1 MTYKDIGFRGVYHQ
15 FIAIDIDKTIGKIC
29 KSYPNFDKANCVL
42 VYGYIDHTAG
52 TTLELLDC
60 GHRDKDSFV
69 FYDSPTDK
77 RDIIRI
83 GAVDESELYVIDDT
97 NDKLYHRY
105 AQRLEVLQV
114 FSIDESLER
123 TRSMGF
129 LDSSRHPHFP
139 DDIQLYLQTD
149 SGEFEVCW
157 VRIEGADEKT
167 LYGKLLNEPFKPSK
181 CHEGDIIEFSLFKTE
196 DGKLVCVSN
205 GTKRQLDPANEN
217 ELKTAIMRFN
227 NDKTNENLIS
237 IMELLRDI
245 LIWIPCN
252 AVISDTDIEKLKSAK
267 AGMTFQSTDDIR
279 MIPDILQNGD
289 EYFFSVFTSAAEM
302 GEYGDNFSKIEKW
315 FLEAIPLAFNN
326 EKKVSGIVINAFTEP
341 FVVPNDLLKI
351 IQEQGS
357 HYKMKEQ

>member
-1 MTYKDIGFRGVYHQ
+1 M
-15 FIAIDIDKTIGKIC
+15 
-29 KSYPNFDKANCVL
+29 
-42 VYGYIDHTAG
+42 
-52 TTLELLDC
+52 
-60 GHRDKDSFV
+60 
-69 FYDSPTDK
+69 
-77 RDIIRI
+77 
-83 GAVDESELYVIDDT
+83 IDDK
-97 NDKLYHRY
+97 NEELFNRY
-105 AQRLEVLQV
+105 SKRLEVLQV
-114 FSIDESLER
+114 FTVDESLAQ

-129 LDSSRHPHFP
+129 LDSSRHPYYP
-139 DDIQLYLQTD
+139 DDIQLYLQTN

-167 LYGKLLNEPFKPSK
+167 LFGKLLNEPFKQSK

-196 DGKLVCVSN
+196 NGKLVCVSD
-205 GTKRQLDPANEN
+205 GTKRQLEPANEN
-217 ELKTAIMRFN
+217 KLKTAIMRFN

-252 AVISDTDIEKLKSAK
+252 AVISDTDVAKLKNAK
-267 AGMTFQSTDDIR
+267 AGMTFKSTDDIR

-289 EYFFSVFTSAAEM
+289 EYFFPVFTSAAEM

-341 FVVPNDLLKI
+341 FVVPNDLLKV

-357 HYKMKEQ
+357 HFKMKEQ